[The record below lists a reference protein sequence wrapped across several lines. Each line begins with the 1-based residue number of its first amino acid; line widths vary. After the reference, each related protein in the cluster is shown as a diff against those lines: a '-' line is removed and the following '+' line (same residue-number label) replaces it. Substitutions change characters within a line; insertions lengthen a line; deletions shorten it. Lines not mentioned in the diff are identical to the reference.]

1 MRRVSKNVFTEI
13 YFWGCNP
20 SALVTS
26 DGVVLFDTPQQP
38 KDAVAWRETLL
49 ERGPIRYLI
58 NTEPHNDH
66 IRGNAYFPG
75 AEVIGQAGMPARYEA
90 ALPAMTSDDLLETM
104 KQTDPDSVWLFNH
117 PSYPPNPPTRTFT
130 DELTLELG
138 EHTIRCLHFPG
149 HTAPQTAIHI
159 PEENVVV
166 TGDNI
171 FSGCKTFIQE
181 ANPWEWLD
189 SLNRIEALD
198 AAVILAGHGE
208 PVDNSYLR
216 IQAEV
221 IENWIGAVE
230 EFMRRGLTVEEALGQ
245 PAPKADPYAP
255 GQRLHAMDAR
265 IDAMN
270 INNLYKQLAAR
281 QDSPSTSGRGLG

>member
-1 MRRVSKNVFTEI
+1 MRRVSKNVVAEI

-38 KDAVAWRETLL
+38 KDAVVWREQLL
-49 ERGPIRYLI
+49 QYGPIRYVI
-58 NTEPHNDH
+58 NTEPHADH

-75 AEVIGQAGMPARYEA
+75 AEVIGQDGMPARYEA
-90 ALPAMTSDDLLETM
+90 ALPQMTGDDLLETM

-130 DELTLELG
+130 DELTLHLG
-138 EHTIRCLHFPG
+138 NHTIRCIHLPG
-149 HTAPQTAIHI
+149 HTAPQTAIQLPDEDVLI
-159 PEENVVV
+159 

-189 SLNRIEALD
+189 SLKRIEALD
-198 AAVILAGHGE
+198 AAVIVPGHGE
-208 PVDNSYLR
+208 PVDNNYLR
-216 IQAEV
+216 VQAEV
-221 IENWIGAVE
+221 IENWMGAVE
-230 EFMRRGLTVEEALGQ
+230 GFMRRGLTVEEALHQ
-245 PAPKADPYAP
+245 PAPAADPYP
-255 GQRLHAMDAR
+255 MGQRLFPMSAR
-265 IDAMN
+265 VDAMN
-270 INNLYKQLAAR
+270 INNLYR
-281 QDSPSTSGRGLG
+281 QFADRKETTVPAP